1 MTPVETLAEGCKI
14 LDSILVPSGFRF
26 ISGQAG
32 KSSGG
37 HFASGAYV
45 RNERRLE
52 LHYRYSLGLVSY
64 HFRELTASHESVI
77 RALGVYGNHQYPG
90 FSDAPL
96 DAFVHLRNDLETFF
110 QIFIAGSDEA
120 LSSLLALAQH
130 KEATR
135 PKGIKGLP

>member
-37 HFASGAYV
+37 HFASGGYV
-45 RNERRLE
+45 RDERRLE
-52 LHYRYSLGLVSY
+52 LHFRYSLGLVSY

-77 RALGVYGNHQYPG
+77 VRSVFTEIINTPASQR
-90 FSDAPL
+90 
-96 DAFVHLRNDLETFF
+96 LRWMR
-110 QIFIAGSDEA
+110 
-120 LSSLLALAQH
+120 SS
-130 KEATR
+130 
-135 PKGIKGLP
+135 I